1 MRLTY
6 HFCYDVEQDV
16 KVELLSCHGSLDYC
30 PRTTL
35 NVRLF
40 LFIELRFNS
49 DFSMN
54 HIYKLLWCFM
64 LSMKSFRFEVR
75 DNLIVCDGISS
86 NLDLFTPSSR
96 FIFCAKHPRAL
107 ISPFRVW
114 VVMEA
119 LNCGYKERQMF
130 AVKTPSQILQPSIR
144 SLIFQSQFAGKKQ
157 QQEEI
162 KKKHFDRFI

>member
-1 MRLTY
+1 
-6 HFCYDVEQDV
+6 
-16 KVELLSCHGSLDYC
+16 
-30 PRTTL
+30 
-35 NVRLF
+35 
-40 LFIELRFNS
+40 
-49 DFSMN
+49 MN

-86 NLDLFTPSSR
+86 NLNLFTPSSR

-162 KKKHFDRFI
+162 KKKAFRSIYLIPISLLANSHPFSIFDGCVNTDISRGNAT